1 MPVNE
6 VRECL
11 SNLDI
16 SKACGPDGIPARL
29 LKECSEQIAPSLCLL
44 FSFSLSWGKLPYE
57 WKTADI
63 TPLHKKDSKEPAEN
77 YRPISLL
84 TIISKILER
93 CVATHFCDHV
103 THLISLSQHGFL
115 KNRSCVTQ
123 LLSVLHAIGEA
134 LDKNIQSDLIYLD
147 FAKAFDSVD
156 HSILLAKLK
165 AYGVSGPLFSW
176 FTDYLTGHAQ
186 RVVVEGAASKWAL
199 VTSGVPQGS
208 LLGPLL
214 FTIFINDL
222 PEEVV
227 GGVRVA
233 LYADDTK
240 LYKSVTS
247 ICDCQSLQTTLG
259 NLNRWSK
266 HNRIKF
272 NTSKCKSLTV
282 TRKKSPLVHEYTLD
296 SAQLERVSTEKDLA
310 VHITSSLSWKP
321 HIHAITT
328 KANKLLGLLKRT
340 CPLITDVTVRR
351 TLYLSLVK
359 SQLCY
364 VTQVWSPAQVTL
376 KAQVERVQRRATRWI
391 LQTRVGEVSY
401 KDRLTKLDLLPLS
414 YDRELKDLLFFYKC
428 LYNYI
433 DLNVHCFVDFI
444 SHGRTRL
451 SNSLNLKTPI
461 CRTSTFQASYFNRIV
476 KLWNFTCS
484 VLPSTSFDNPGS
496 FRESVRNVMLA
507 RLKTTYDIDWPCTWT
522 LASSCS
528 CH

>member
-1 MPVNE
+1 MEISHLEVPVNE

-11 SNLDI
+11 SNLDT

-29 LKECSEQIAPSLCLL
+29 LKEYSEQIAPSLCSL
-44 FSFSLSWGKLPYE
+44 FDFSLSRGKLPYE

-63 TPLHKKDSKEPAEN
+63 TPLPKKDLKEPAEN

-93 CVATHFCDHV
+93 CVATRFRDHV
-103 THLISLSQHGFL
+103 KHLISLSQHGFL
-115 KNRSCVTQ
+115 ENHSCVTQ

-165 AYGVSGPLFSW
+165 AYGVSGPLFAW
-176 FTDYLTGHAQ
+176 FTDYLTGRAQ
-186 RVVVEGAASKWAL
+186 RVVVGGAASKWAP
-199 VTSGVPQGS
+199 VASGVPQGS

-247 ICDCQSLQTTLG
+247 ICDCQSLQSTLG
-259 NLNRWSK
+259 NLNSWSK

-282 TRKKSPLVHEYTLD
+282 TRKKIPP
-296 SAQLERVSTEKDLA
+296 
-310 VHITSSLSWKP
+310 WF
-321 HIHAITT
+321 
-328 KANKLLGLLKRT
+328 
-340 CPLITDVTVRR
+340 
-351 TLYLSLVK
+351 
-359 SQLCY
+359 
-364 VTQVWSPAQVTL
+364 
-376 KAQVERVQRRATRWI
+376 
-391 LQTRVGEVSY
+391 TRVHPGQ
-401 KDRLTKLDLLPLS
+401 
-414 YDRELKDLLFFYKC
+414 C
-428 LYNYI
+428 
-433 DLNVHCFVDFI
+433 
-444 SHGRTRL
+444 
-451 SNSLNLKTPI
+451 
-461 CRTSTFQASYFNRIV
+461 ST
-476 KLWNFTCS
+476 
-484 VLPSTSFDNPGS
+484 
-496 FRESVRNVMLA
+496 
-507 RLKTTYDIDWPCTWT
+507 
-522 LASSCS
+522 
-528 CH
+528 